1 MFLFTAFLARGTLP
15 SVTVAHSNA
24 SSLLAS
30 AETPV
35 VVEKIQCDVCTIDPA
50 RPVLIQSGEPLK
62 QHNQTRSHRKR
73 LKKQTL
79 ETASSRN
86 ITAGNT
92 VSADQAAA
100 TTAPSID
107 EYEGQ
112 EEQPP

>member
-1 MFLFTAFLARGTLP
+1 M
-15 SVTVAHSNA
+15 
-24 SSLLAS
+24 
-30 AETPV
+30 
-35 VVEKIQCDVCTIDPA
+35 VEKIQCDVCTIDPA